1 MGPDLSRELER
12 GTHLEQPE
20 EGDLIRR
27 AALGDGDFLRVV
39 QNILDDLGGG
49 GSAGLERA
57 RGDSTI
63 LGGWTENCACE
74 KK

>member
-1 MGPDLSRELER
+1 VGGAD
-12 GTHLEQPE
+12 LEQAKQS
-20 EGDLIRR
+20 DLATVAI
-27 AALGDGDFLRVV
+27 LGDGDFLRVV

-63 LGGWTENCACE
+63 LGGWTANCACE